1 MPLVEIYVIIQVGQ
15 AIGPWWTI
23 LLLIADSILG
33 SWLVKREGAR
43 AWRAL
48 RSALDEGRM
57 PATELADGMLIL
69 VGGLLMLT
77 PGFVLDI
84 VGALCILPFTRP
96 IGRRA
101 LSGFVSRRL
110 TVATFPGAASYG
122 AGAGIRDRDADR
134 PDQTVAPDRMWSGA
148 TSSTEPAQDDPR
160 AEAQALVFLRW
171 PVQVRRADLAAAE
184 QLQALGEDVL
194 ELLDGAALEQHV
206 PVRAGRLLGLDLGL
220 DARRR
225 ESASAPQRGHSHTAG
240 TRPRRTS

>member
-1 MPLVEIYVIIQVGQ
+1 MKRKFPRWLLLAAFVLVPLVEIYVIIQLGQ

-23 LLLIADSILG
+23 LLLIADSVLG

-48 RSALDEGRM
+48 RSALDQGRM

-101 LSGFVSRRL
+101 LAGFVSRKL
-110 TVATFPGAASYG
+110 TVATFPGATSYG
-122 AGAGIRDRDADR
+122 AGYGPGYGPGSGPAGPDSR
-134 PDQTVAPDRMWSGA
+134 PGPD
-148 TSSTEPAQDDPR
+148 
-160 AEAQALVFLRW
+160 V
-171 PVQVRRADLAAAE
+171 VR
-184 QLQALGEDVL
+184 GDVI
-194 ELLDGAALEQHV
+194 D
-206 PVRAGRLLGLDLGL
+206 
-220 DARRR
+220 
-225 ESASAPQRGHSHTAG
+225 
-240 TRPRRTS
+240 

>member
-1 MPLVEIYVIIQVGQ
+1 MKRKFPRWLLLAAFVLVPLVEIYVIIQVGQ

-23 LLLIADSILG
+23 LLLIADSVLG

-96 IGRRA
+96 IARRFLTRIVGRR
-101 LSGFVSRRL
+101 LL
-110 TVATFPGAASYG
+110 
-122 AGAGIRDRDADR
+122 D
-134 PDQTVAPDRMWSGA
+134 
-148 TSSTEPAQDDPR
+148 
-160 AEAQALVFLRW
+160 
-171 PVQVRRADLAAAE
+171 VRRPGPGPE
-184 QLQALGEDVL
+184 GPVIRGEVVD
-194 ELLDGAALEQHV
+194 E
-206 PVRAGRLLGLDLGL
+206 
-220 DARRR
+220 
-225 ESASAPQRGHSHTAG
+225 
-240 TRPRRTS
+240 